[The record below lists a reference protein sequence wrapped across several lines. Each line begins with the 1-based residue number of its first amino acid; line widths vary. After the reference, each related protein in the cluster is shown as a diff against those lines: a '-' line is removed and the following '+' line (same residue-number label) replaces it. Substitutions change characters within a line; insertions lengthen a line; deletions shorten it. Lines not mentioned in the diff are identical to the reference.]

1 MGHTLGVSG
10 SIIYSNPD
18 KYSELFWEGV
28 EHIEIGEFPDE
39 KGGYI

>member
-18 KYSELFWEGV
+18 KYSELFGEGV
-28 EHIEIGEFPDE
+28 EHIEI
-39 KGGYI
+39 